1 MIGLDALLARLA
13 KLRREDL
20 MAWIAEELVIPAGR
34 SDPPDFSEEEAAR
47 VRLLCVL
54 RYELDID
61 AEALPVI
68 VSLLDQ
74 LHETRRRLRAL
85 AGAVTAQDD
94 AVRQA
99 ILEWL
104 RAEEAGP
111 DGTDAAG

>member
-1 MIGLDALLARLA
+1 MTGIEELLASMA
-13 KLRREDL
+13 PLRREDL
-20 MAWIAEELVIPAGR
+20 TAWIEEALVVPAGPP
-34 SDPPDFSEEEAAR
+34 DAPDFSTEERAR
-47 VRLLCVL
+47 VRLLCTL